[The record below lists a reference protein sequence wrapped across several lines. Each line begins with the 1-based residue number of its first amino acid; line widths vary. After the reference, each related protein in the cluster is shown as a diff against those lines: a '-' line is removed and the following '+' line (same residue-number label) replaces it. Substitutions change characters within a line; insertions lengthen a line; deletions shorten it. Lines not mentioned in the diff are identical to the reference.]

1 MIVSVSVAT
10 LRFSATLHLL
20 VGVFLVAARWAFVFP
35 AIVAKRELRTVATGV
50 IGLSQNGYGVRHDS
64 FVMIRGVCD
73 DCMSIMHVP
82 KNTRT
87 DRAANALVRD
97 PTL

>member
-10 LRFSATLHLL
+10 LRFCGFAPFF
-20 VGVFLVAARWAFVFP
+20 GVVLVAARWAFVFP

-50 IGLSQNGYGVRHDS
+50 IGLRQNGYGVRHDS

-87 DRAANALVRD
+87 DRADNALV
-97 PTL
+97 